1 MGGSSLNPLVSII
14 IPVFNGEKTIVRAI
28 TSCLEQSYKNFE
40 ILIIDNCS
48 NDNTSKLVQE
58 FSDKQVNYIY
68 TKDKGR
74 ALARN
79 IGLNKAKGSYIQFL
93 DADDSLEKDKLKV
106 SVNYLEK
113 DRTSQAYSTG
123 IEYRNT
129 DNQQLKVVYPKSHYE
144 DELLAHNI
152 FPIHS
157 LVFRATN
164 ASIFPEELDYC
175 EDWLFWVRTLLGSK
189 IYFNDNYIGGTV
201 YIHGENTMAQS
212 NLMREYELYVQ
223 QRLKGEYKPSNL
235 NLALKKNEISLLI
248 IHYFNKKKLNL
259 TKKCVSKNS
268 KYTYLVVKVICNIPF
283 LKKKLVKKVN
293 SILAKDVYTGEEI
306 K

>member
-1 MGGSSLNPLVSII
+1 MGGSPLNPLVSII

-129 DNQQLKVVYPKSHYE
+129 DNQQLKVVYPKSQYE

-157 LVFRATN
+157 LVFRATD
-164 ASIFPEELDYC
+164 ASVFPEELDYC

-201 YIHGENTMAQS
+201 YIHGENTMTQS

-248 IHYFNKKKLNL
+248 IHYFNKKKLSL
-259 TKKCVSKNS
+259 TKKSVSKNS